1 MSRRFRLAV
10 AIVALISQAVVPFV
24 AYARAE
30 PAAGFNDFCSVYGK
44 APASAPAIPAHPGGR
59 HASHCAFCPGGS
71 ASAAIAPLF
80 VPAIEFAA
88 REELRVHDTGDS
100 APAGTRI
107 LVPPLRGPPATS
119 SPI

>member
-1 MSRRFRLAV
+1 MRRRFRLAV
-10 AIVALISQAVVPFV
+10 AVVALISQAVVPFA

-44 APASAPAIPAHPGGR
+44 APTSAPAIPSHPGGR

-71 ASAAIAPLF
+71 ASAAIALLF
-80 VPAIEFAA
+80 APAIEFGATDD
-88 REELRVHDTGDS
+88 LRIPDTGDS

-107 LVPPLRGPPATS
+107 LVPPSRGPPATS